1 MSPTEFLSFLISS
14 LVTDTAA
21 IEIVEKEDELG
32 ILLSLRVSPSD
43 MGSLIGRWGKTI
55 EALRTV
61 LRVYGAKSGKRVN
74 LRIIEDGTWESSTK

>member
-43 MGSLIGRWGKTI
+43 MGSLIGR
-55 EALRTV
+55 
-61 LRVYGAKSGKRVN
+61 
-74 LRIIEDGTWESSTK
+74 